1 MPNFFITL
9 LPLLGFMVVHLLGY
23 RLKFLEGMPRSIWLS
38 GAGGVS
44 VAYVFLHL
52 FPELQEGQAHVEKAA
67 RGQGLFF
74 LEHHM
79 YVMALVG
86 LVLFYGIERLAINT
100 RRGGKG
106 AGDETPVS
114 VFWVHMGSFALYNA
128 LIGYL
133 LHKREEESA
142 QEILFYWVAMA
153 LHFLVNDFG
162 LREHHKERY
171 QKLGRW
177 LLVAALALGWGIGL
191 LVEVS
196 AAATALL
203 LAFLAGGVILNV
215 LKEEL
220 PEERESRFSAFL
232 VGTAVYAALLLLL

>member
-1 MPNFFITL
+1 MRHFLLTL
-9 LPLLGFMVVHLLGY
+9 LPLVGLVLVHLFGY
-23 RLKFLEGMPRSIWLS
+23 RLKFLAGIPRSIWLS

-52 FPELQEGQAHVEKAA
+52 LPELQEGQRHVEEAA
-67 RGQGLFF
+67 QSRGLYF

-79 YVMALVG
+79 YLMTLVG
-86 LVLFYGIERLAINT
+86 LAAFYGVERMAVT
-100 RRGGKG
+100 SRREGKG
-106 AGDETPVS
+106 TEEGTPAS
-114 VFWVHMGSFALYNA
+114 VFWVHIGSFALYNA

-133 LHKREEESA
+133 LHQREAQEF

-171 QKLGRW
+171 QSAGRW
-177 LLVAALALGWGIGL
+177 FLVLALAVGWALGLVA
-191 LVEVS
+191 EVS
-196 AAATALL
+196 EAATALL
-203 LAFLAGGVILNV
+203 QAFLAGGIVLNV

-220 PEERESRFSAFL
+220 PEERKSKFWAFL
-232 VGTAVYAALLLLL
+232 VGTAVYSFVLLLL